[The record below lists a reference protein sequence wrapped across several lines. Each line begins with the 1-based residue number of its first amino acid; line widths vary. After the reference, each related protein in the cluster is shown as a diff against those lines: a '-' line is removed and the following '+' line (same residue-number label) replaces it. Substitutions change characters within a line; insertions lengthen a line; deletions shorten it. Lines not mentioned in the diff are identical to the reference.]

1 MKKTF
6 RLLIATLLLATSAT
20 AQRHPGNARSEKYAP
35 TVYLVSAREVDT
47 VYNCCASAQRLAAMN
62 QAAVDNAIADYME
75 THRTGFQQAGR
86 PQFVFSTRDNRFS
99 FSLGGFIALR
109 GSYDFKGAVDNI
121 DFVPYDIHVPGN
133 YATRQKISMDA
144 STSRLFMKAIAH
156 SGALGRVVIYIDA
169 DFRGGAPGSYTPRLR
184 SAYVSAL
191 GFTLGRDVTTFCD
204 LQAAPTT
211 IDFQCPNA
219 YNFDFATVIRYE
231 VDFAREH
238 MRFGVAC
245 EFPAVSGTYN
255 DNFAPIP
262 QRMPDFPFYLRYA
275 WGADLDSHIRATGVI
290 RNLYM
295 HNLLTGSNTSRI
307 GWGAQLS
314 GTIRMG
320 RPFRLFFNGVYGEGI
335 TPYIQDLTGSGLDFA
350 PNPENPAQMQTMPMW
365 GWQAALQ
372 INLSKRLFMTGG
384 YSTVRVEEQNGYISP
399 NEYRQGQYI
408 FGNIF
413 YALTPHCKIA
423 AEYLYGTRENM
434 DRVEGSA
441 NRMSL
446 LVQYCF

>member
-121 DFVPYDIHVPGN
+121 DFVPYDIPVPGN

-245 EFPAVSGTYN
+245 EFPPVSGTYN
-255 DNFAPIP
+255 DNFAPLP
-262 QRMPDFPFYLRYA
+262 QRMPDFPMYLQYA
-275 WGADLDSHIRATGVI
+275 WGADRSSHIRATGVI

-295 HNLLTGSNTSRI
+295 HNLVTDSNTSRI

>member
-62 QAAVDNAIADYME
+62 QATVDNAIADYME
-75 THRTGFQQAGR
+75 THRTGFQQVGK

-121 DFVPYDIHVPGN
+121 DFVPYDIPVPGN

-211 IDFQCPNA
+211 IDFQGPNA
-219 YNFDFATVIRYE
+219 YNFNFATVARYE
-231 VDFAREH
+231 VDFARDH

-245 EFPAVSGTYN
+245 ELPSVSGTYN
-255 DNFAPIP
+255 DNFAPLP
-262 QRMPDFPFYLRYA
+262 QRMPDFPMYLQYA
-275 WGADLDSHIRATGVI
+275 WDADRSSHIRATGVI

-295 HNLLTGSNTSRI
+295 HTLLTDSNTSRI
-307 GWGAQLS
+307 GWGA
-314 GTIRMG
+314 
-320 RPFRLFFNGVYGEGI
+320 
-335 TPYIQDLTGSGLDFA
+335 PYIQDLSGSGLDFA

>member
-75 THRTGFQQAGR
+75 THRTGFQQAGK

-121 DFVPYDIHVPGN
+121 DFVPYDIPVPGN

-314 GTIRMG
+314 GSIRLG
-320 RPFRLFFNGVYGEGI
+320 RPFRLFFNGTCGYGI
-335 TPYIQDLTGSGLDFA
+335 TPYILDLIGSGLDFA
-350 PNPENPAQMQTMPMW
+350 PDPANPARMQTIPMW
-365 GWQAALQ
+365 GGQAALQ
-372 INLSKRLFMTGG
+372 ISLSKRLFMTGG
-384 YSTVRVEEQNGYISP
+384 YSAAGVGTREGSLSP
-399 NEYRQGQYI
+399 DEYRRGQYI
-408 FGNIF
+408 FGNMF
-413 YALTPHCKIA
+413 FALTPLCTVA
-423 AEYLYGTRENM
+423 AEYLHGTRENM
-434 DRVEGSA
+434 DRSKGSA
-441 NRMSL
+441 NRISL
-446 LVQYCF
+446 QVHYNF

>member
-6 RLLIATLLLATSAT
+6 QLLIATLLLATSAT
-20 AQRHPGNARSEKYAP
+20 AQRYRGNARSEKYAP

-47 VYNCCASAQRLAAMN
+47 VYECCGAAQRLAAMN
-62 QAAVDNAIADYME
+62 QAAVDNAINDYME
-75 THRTGFQQAGR
+75 THRTGFQQAEK
-86 PQFVFSTRDNRFS
+86 PQFVFTTRNNRFS
-99 FSLGGFIALR
+99 FSLGGSIALR
-109 GSYDFKGAVDNI
+109 GSYDFKGVVDNT
-121 DFVPYDIHVPGN
+121 DFVPYDIPVPGN

-156 SGALGRVVIYIDA
+156 SGALGRVVIFIDA

-211 IDFQCPNA
+211 IDFQGPNA
-219 YNFDFATVIRYE
+219 YNFNFATVARYE
-231 VDFAREH
+231 VDFARDH

-245 EFPAVSGTYN
+245 ELPNVSGTYN
-255 DNFAPIP
+255 DYFAPIP
-262 QRMPDFPFYLRYA
+262 QRMPDFPMYLQYA
-275 WGADLDSHIRATGVI
+275 WGADRSSHIRATGVI

-295 HNLLTGSNTSRI
+295 HNLRTGNNTSRL

-350 PNPENPAQMQTMPMW
+350 PDPENPAKMQTMPMW

-372 INLSKRLFMTGG
+372 INLSKRLFVTGG
-384 YSTVRVEEQNGYISP
+384 YSTVHVEKENGYISA
-399 NEYRQGQYI
+399 NEYSQGQYI

-413 YALTPHCKIA
+413 YALTPRCRIA
-423 AEYLYGTRENM
+423 AEYLRGSRENM
-434 DRVEGSA
+434 DGIEGTA
-441 NRMSL
+441 NRMNL
-446 LVQYCF
+446 LVQYNF

>member
-75 THRTGFQQAGR
+75 THRTGFQQAGK

-121 DFVPYDIHVPGN
+121 DFVPYDIPVPGDF
-133 YATRQKISMDA
+133 ASRQKISMDV
-144 STSRLFMKAIAH
+144 STSHIVMKAVAR
-156 SGALGRVVIYIDA
+156 SQLLGPVLISIDA
-169 DFRGGAPGSYTPRLR
+169 DFRGGARGSYTPRIR
-184 SAYVSAL
+184 TAYVAAR

-295 HNLLTGSNTSRI
+295 HNLVTDSNTSRI

-384 YSTVRVEEQNGYISP
+384 YSPVRVEEQNGYISP